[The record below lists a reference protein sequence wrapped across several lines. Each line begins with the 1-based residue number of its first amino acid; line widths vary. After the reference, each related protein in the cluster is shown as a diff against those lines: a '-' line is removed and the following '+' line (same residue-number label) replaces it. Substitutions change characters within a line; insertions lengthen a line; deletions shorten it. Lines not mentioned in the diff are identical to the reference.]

1 MSDGLPNA
9 GNPRDRLLTK
19 IFQYRKM
26 ANNSE
31 DPSVVVATDG
41 DYELLYAYALVTGQ
55 LADEIRKVEKEVAG
69 LFAAIDGESLKLQ

>member
-1 MSDGLPNA
+1 M
-9 GNPRDRLLTK
+9 
-19 IFQYRKM
+19 
-26 ANNSE
+26 
-31 DPSVVVATDG
+31 VVATDG